1 MRKLVFIVA
10 FAAFAAFAFVAS
22 EASAVTVLTTT
33 QGDVKKQCEGK
44 TSCSGACGSTLCD
57 YVCDNP
63 KKQCTVAIFL
73 KKRPG
78 RLTGSATTGT
88 AKGSVQ

>member
-1 MRKLVFIVA
+1 MRKFVFVVA
-10 FAAFAAFAFVAS
+10 FAAFGLLAS

-44 TSCSGACGSTLCD
+44 TSCSTACGSTLCD

-78 RLTGSATTGT
+78 RVTGAATAGT
-88 AKGSVQ
+88 KASVQ

>member
-1 MRKLVFIVA
+1 MRKLAFIVA
-10 FAAFAAFAFVAS
+10 FAAFGLVAS

-44 TSCSGACGSTLCD
+44 TTCSAACGSTLCD
-57 YVCDNP
+57 YVCDDP
-63 KKQCTVAIFL
+63 KNQCTVTIFL

-78 RLTGSATTGT
+78 RLTGSVAAG
-88 AKGSVQ
+88 AKSSAQ

>member
-10 FAAFAAFAFVAS
+10 FAAFGFIAS
-22 EASAVTVLTTT
+22 EASAVTVLNTT

-44 TSCSGACGSTLCD
+44 TKCSAACGSTLCD
-57 YVCDNP
+57 YVCEDP

-78 RLTGSATTGT
+78 RIMGSIT
-88 AKGSVQ
+88 AGAKAGVQ

>member
-10 FAAFAAFAFVAS
+10 FAAFGFVAS

-57 YVCDNP
+57 YVCDDP

-78 RLTGSATTGT
+78 RITGSATAGT
-88 AKGSVQ
+88 KARVQ

>member
-1 MRKLVFIVA
+1 MRKLLFIVA
-10 FAAFAAFAFVAS
+10 FAAFGFVAS
-22 EASAVTVLTTT
+22 QASAVTVLTTT

-78 RLTGSATTGT
+78 RVTGSVT
-88 AKGSVQ
+88 AGAKSSAR